1 MTTLTER
8 SPDSMN
14 SANRR
19 SALAALDTGR
29 PIVARL
35 DITRDPEDVAADI
48 IDAWHA
54 AETAL
59 RSLVGGS
66 ALTGQA
72 LVRELRQRE
81 LLSLDEAHALLEFL
95 AARERVERT
104 SYRPTSADIAAAREG
119 FQKLEARLATLV
131 DGELPS
137 YTASAPTAGPAPATS
152 EPVPDYV
159 PKAAVSQRGPGLAL
173 AIILL
178 LAIGLGV
185 GGYLVL
191 SNVDWSFGRAARQS
205 AALDRG
211 IAAYAAGRR
220 EEAEGE
226 FTKAVRDDP
235 GNALPHVY
243 LARIARE
250 KGDLVTASREL
261 DQAIRLEPASA
272 VAQREMGSFLLAT
285 GKPDLARKFYIR
297 AAQLDPE
304 DRSAQGYL
312 ACALTRLGRT
322 AEAQRFLARAGSGPW
337 TACAAAPTQPAGAA
351 GPATPAAA
359 RTP

>member
-1 MTTLTER
+1 
-8 SPDSMN
+8 MN

-29 PIVARL
+29 PIIAGL
-35 DITRDPEDVAADI
+35 DITRDPEDIAADVI
-48 IDAWHA
+48 EAWHA

-81 LLSLDEAHALLEFL
+81 LLSLDQAHGLLEFL

-104 SYRPTSADIAAAREG
+104 SYRPTSADVAAARDG
-119 FQKLEARLATLV
+119 FQKLEARVASLSDA
-131 DGELPS
+131 ELPS
-137 YTASAPTAGPAPATS
+137 YAASAPAVSGAPSAD
-152 EPVPDYV
+152 PVPEHV
-159 PKAAVSQRGPGLAL
+159 PTSHGSRRGPGLAL
-173 AIILL
+173 FIILL
-178 LAIGLGV
+178 FATGLGV
-185 GGYLVL
+185 AGYLIL
-191 SNVDWSFGRAARQS
+191 SNVDWSFGRAAGRP
-205 AALDRG
+205 AALERG
-211 IAAYAAGRR
+211 MTAYGAGRR

-226 FTKAVRDDP
+226 FSKAVRDDP
-235 GNALPHVY
+235 GASLPHVY

-250 KGDLVTASREL
+250 KGDLATASREL
-261 DQAIRLEPASA
+261 DQAIRLEPTNA

-297 AAQLDPE
+297 AAQLDPK

-322 AEAQRFLARAGSGPW
+322 AEAQRFLAHAGPGPW
-337 TACAAAPTQPAGAA
+337 TACASTPPQ
-351 GPATPAAA
+351 PATPAAVRA
-359 RTP
+359 P